1 MVMKLLRQ
9 AIRRILLE
17 SPEMQADL
25 EELVFNRED
34 RPYEGFGDSDSTPHR
49 DYAAAQ
55 TGDTSDRYKKY
66 IDLRR
71 EVKAFWNEHADH
83 NFWNNEVAAL
93 HDLGYYGASISN
105 TFYEDAELE
114 AEADLPFASFI
125 KKYPVGQR
133 QKDEMSAYGCLDN
146 DQEITIK
153 MNDDDMSLCVK
164 LEGVATYASAW
175 DSFTESRSEATES
188 DRERH
193 KGSGMPKRPAV
204 SNTFRSGYVLFD
216 KEDLDKRRGQIG
228 ELVIDN
234 WTWNTVY
241 VKADKFPQW
250 YIRDLKKL
258 CEENNAKLVQV

>member
-1 MVMKLLRQ
+1 MKLLRQ

-17 SPEMQADL
+17 SPELQADL

-34 RPYEGFGDSDSTPHR
+34 RPYEGFGPSDSTPHR

-66 IDLRR
+66 VDLRR

-114 AEADLPFASFI
+114 PEADLPFASFI

-153 MNDDDMSLCVK
+153 MNDDDMALCVK
-164 LEGVATYASAW
+164 LEGVVTYASAW

-188 DRERH
+188 DRARH

-204 SNTFRSGYVLFD
+204 DSTFRSSYVLFD
-216 KEDLDKRRGQIG
+216 KEDLDNRRGEIG

-241 VKADKFPQW
+241 VKADKFPQH

-258 CEENNAKLVQV
+258 CERNNAKLVQV